1 MDWSSWG
8 VSLSSCRS
16 SVFNETRLM
25 WRSSLRLWPLT
36 YLATFRAAV
45 AWEIPSSLG
54 DRHGGAAAAVGIP
67 DDLAFIGVHPLCQGP
82 LLGQQFRWGDRI
94 AGVFHRQGPWC
105 R

>member
-1 MDWSSWG
+1 MRPGSCG
-8 VSLSSCRS
+8 APLSA
-16 SVFNETRLM
+16 F
-25 WRSSLRLWPLT
+25 
-36 YLATFRAAV
+36 AADV
-45 AWEIPSSLG
+45 LGHFSGRGGLGDPQFLG